1 MKKRHMLNLQQKLI
15 KISKKLPKLIK
26 KHYSD
31 EVDYDFVKI
40 DDIYEIIN
48 PAFAKYHICIQEM
61 EEKDSKT
68 EFKDGRWI
76 YTSELYFC
84 LVNADQPAERE
95 PVHIHLI
102 GDHEDSPAKAQGAA
116 WTYGLKHFLLY
127 KFQIKQVSEDPDM
140 KGKPAGGALKQAEI
154 PNQTGTGR
162 TASGRRKDTDPKK
175 APSDVVG
182 KSPLYGRLAEDA
194 GERKNNAGDRTRN
207 GDSSAKQMISAAPD
221 PAEIFGKMSGD
232 ATERGDKNSGTEQ
245 ELAVYP
251 ASDGKEVAHHPNG
264 DGESGGAKET
274 APYTSSGKG
283 RVIPMPGA
291 EKVVKGSFRSTDE
304 TSCPERTVP
313 DEPSGSSV
321 NPKKDE
327 TPVAQSE
334 PQEAGSDPER
344 VADLQEQKA
353 EESDLREREEL
364 SAEKKTGEPAEAV
377 SGEKKDASSGG
388 DGTVTVN
395 EEPTD
400 PDDRKGK
407 EPIKEDGEIAEPA
420 KDKEDDRREE
430 QDAPDS
436 DKVHDKER
444 RKRKKG
450 RHHKAGG
457 GEDTAQMS
465 LLDFAGSFRA
475 DEESTGSVLT
485 ESEAGEEKEVNAE
498 RSAPES
504 VESRSHEPEKRIDG
518 LKEAEEPEVPGDDR
532 KDEAEADV
540 PAEEENADTSGTGGS
555 SKDENGF
562 AEAEEVPF
570 DEADEEDFFKAL
582 EEEIRDEEETPL
594 TLEEALQT
602 ICPYALFAGKTFE
615 EMLKSDAGRKQL
627 SWFATEYMGSDFRV
641 CDAAKMVLENLEQ
654 KAA

>member
-140 KGKPAGGALKQAEI
+140 KGKPAGGASKQAEI

-175 APSDVVG
+175 TPSDVVG
-182 KSPLYGRLAEDA
+182 KSPLYGRLAEDT
-194 GERKNNAGDRTRN
+194 GERKNNGRRRNRNEDSGD
-207 GDSSAKQMISAAPD
+207 KKMISADPD
-221 PAEIFGKMSGD
+221 PAEIFGRTLRDG
-232 ATERGDKNSGTEQ
+232 TECDDKNSGTEQ
-245 ELAVYP
+245 KVAEYP
-251 ASDGKEVAHHPNG
+251 ASDGKEMEHHPNG
-264 DGESGGAKET
+264 NGESGGDKET
-274 APYTSSGKG
+274 APHTSSGKG

-291 EKVVKGSFRSTDE
+291 EKVVQGSFRSTDE
-304 TSCPERTVP
+304 TFRPERKVP

-327 TPVAQSE
+327 TAEAQNE

-344 VADLQEQKA
+344 VADLPEQKA

-388 DGTVTVN
+388 DGTVSVN
-395 EEPTD
+395 EDPKE

-407 EPIKEDGEIAEPA
+407 EPIKEDGEIAKPA

-430 QDAPDS
+430 QDALDS

-444 RKRKKG
+444 RKRKKER
-450 RHHKAGG
+450 RHKEGG
-457 GEDTAQMS
+457 GEDTSQMS

-485 ESEAGEEKEVNAE
+485 ESEAGEEKEANAE
-498 RSAPES
+498 GSAPES
-504 VESRSHEPEKRIDG
+504 VESRGHEPENRIDG
-518 LKEAEEPEVPGDDR
+518 LKEAEEPKIPGDDP
-532 KDEAEADV
+532 KDEADV
-540 PAEEENADTSGTGGS
+540 SAEEENADTSGTGGS

-615 EMLKSDAGRKQL
+615 EMLESDAGRKQL

-641 CDAAKMVLENLEQ
+641 RDAAKMVLENLEQ

>member
-140 KGKPAGGALKQAEI
+140 KGKPAGGASKQAEI

-194 GERKNNAGDRTRN
+194 GERKNNAGDRTGN

-221 PAEIFGKMSGD
+221 PAEIFGKTSGD

-245 ELAVYP
+245 ELAEYP
-251 ASDGKEVAHHPNG
+251 ASDGKKVAHHPNG
-264 DGESGGAKET
+264 DGESEGAKET

-291 EKVVKGSFRSTDE
+291 EKVVQGSFRSTDE
-304 TSCPERTVP
+304 TSCPERKIP

-327 TPVAQSE
+327 TPVAQNE
-334 PQEAGSDPER
+334 PQEAGSVPER
-344 VADLQEQKA
+344 VPDLPEQKA
-353 EESDLREREEL
+353 EESDLREEEL
-364 SAEKKTGEPAEAV
+364 PAEKKAGEQVEAV

-395 EEPTD
+395 EDPTD

-450 RHHKAGG
+450 RHHKEGG
-457 GEDTAQMS
+457 GEDSAQMS

-485 ESEAGEEKEVNAE
+485 ESEAGEEKKANTEG
-498 RSAPES
+498 SAPES
-504 VESRSHEPEKRIDG
+504 VESRSHEPENRIDG
-518 LKEAEEPEVPGDDR
+518 LKEAEKPEVPGDDR

-540 PAEEENADTSGTGGS
+540 PAEEENADTSGTDGS

-615 EMLKSDAGRKQL
+615 EMLKSDSGRKQL

-641 CDAAKMVLENLEQ
+641 RDAAKMVLENLEQ

>member
-1 MKKRHMLNLQQKLI
+1 MTVSLRCGCAFFLGKLVII
-15 KISKKLPKLIK
+15 KCCLLLPE
-26 KHYSD
+26 S
-31 EVDYDFVKI
+31 V
-40 DDIYEIIN
+40 
-48 PAFAKYHICIQEM
+48 ARQ
-61 EEKDSKT
+61 
-68 EFKDGRWI
+68 
-76 YTSELYFC
+76 
-84 LVNADQPAERE
+84 
-95 PVHIHLI
+95 
-102 GDHEDSPAKAQGAA
+102 
-116 WTYGLKHFLLY
+116 
-127 KFQIKQVSEDPDM
+127 
-140 KGKPAGGALKQAEI
+140 
-154 PNQTGTGR
+154 
-162 TASGRRKDTDPKK
+162 
-175 APSDVVG
+175 
-182 KSPLYGRLAEDA
+182 
-194 GERKNNAGDRTRN
+194 
-207 GDSSAKQMISAAPD
+207 
-221 PAEIFGKMSGD
+221 SGD

-245 ELAVYP
+245 ELAEYP

-264 DGESGGAKET
+264 DGESGGDKET

-291 EKVVKGSFRSTDE
+291 EKVVQSSFRSTDE
-304 TSCPERTVP
+304 TSCPERKVP

-327 TPVAQSE
+327 TPAAQNE
-334 PQEAGSDPER
+334 PQEAGSVPER
-344 VADLQEQKA
+344 VPDLPEQKA
-353 EESDLREREEL
+353 EESDLREEEL
-364 SAEKKTGEPAEAV
+364 PAEKKAGEQVEAV

-395 EEPTD
+395 EEQKE

-450 RHHKAGG
+450 RHHKEGG

-485 ESEAGEEKEVNAE
+485 ESEAGEEKEANAE

-504 VESRSHEPEKRIDG
+504 VESRGNEPENRIDV
-518 LKEAEEPEVPGDDR
+518 LKGAEEPEVSGDDR
-532 KDEAEADV
+532 KEEADV
-540 PAEEENADTSGTGGS
+540 SAEEENADTSGTGGS

-641 CDAAKMVLENLEQ
+641 RDAAKMVLENLEQ

>member
-140 KGKPAGGALKQAEI
+140 KGKPAGGASKQAEI
-154 PNQTGTGR
+154 PNQPGTGR

-194 GERKNNAGDRTRN
+194 GKRKNSAGDRTGN
-207 GDSSAKQMISAAPD
+207 GDSSAKQVISAAPD
-221 PAEIFGKMSGD
+221 PAEIFGKTSGD

-245 ELAVYP
+245 ELAEYP

-264 DGESGGAKET
+264 DGESGGDKET

-291 EKVVKGSFRSTDE
+291 EKVVQDSFRSTDE
-304 TSCPERTVP
+304 TSCPERKVP

-327 TPVAQSE
+327 TPVAQNE
-334 PQEAGSDPER
+334 PQEAGSVPER
-344 VADLQEQKA
+344 VPDLPEQKA
-353 EESDLREREEL
+353 EESDLREEEL
-364 SAEKKTGEPAEAV
+364 PAEKKAGEQVEAV

-395 EEPTD
+395 EEQKE

-450 RHHKAGG
+450 RHHKEGG

-532 KDEAEADV
+532 KDEVEADV
-540 PAEEENADTSGTGGS
+540 PAEEENADTSGTDGS

-641 CDAAKMVLENLEQ
+641 RDAAKMVLENLEQ

>member
-140 KGKPAGGALKQAEI
+140 KGKPAGGASKQAEI

-175 APSDVVG
+175 TPSDVVG
-182 KSPLYGRLAEDA
+182 KSPLYGRLAEDT
-194 GERKNNAGDRTRN
+194 GERKNNGGDRNRN
-207 GDSSAKQMISAAPD
+207 GDSGAKKMISAAPD
-221 PAEIFGKMSGD
+221 PAEIFGRTSGD
-232 ATERGDKNSGTEQ
+232 ATECGDKNSGTEQ
-245 ELAVYP
+245 KVAEYP
-251 ASDGKEVAHHPNG
+251 ASDGKEMEHHPNG
-264 DGESGGAKET
+264 NGESGGDKET
-274 APYTSSGKG
+274 APHTSSGKG

-291 EKVVKGSFRSTDE
+291 EKVVQGSFRSTDE
-304 TSCPERTVP
+304 TFRPERKVP

-327 TPVAQSE
+327 TAEAQNE

-344 VADLQEQKA
+344 VADLPEQKA

-388 DGTVTVN
+388 DGTVSVN
-395 EEPTD
+395 EDPKE

-407 EPIKEDGEIAEPA
+407 EPIKEDGEIAKPA

-430 QDAPDS
+430 QDALDS

-444 RKRKKG
+444 RKREKER
-450 RHHKAGG
+450 RHKEGG
-457 GEDTAQMS
+457 GEDTCQMS

-485 ESEAGEEKEVNAE
+485 ESEAGEEKEANAE
-498 RSAPES
+498 GSAPES
-504 VESRSHEPEKRIDG
+504 VESRGHEPENRIDG
-518 LKEAEEPEVPGDDR
+518 LKEAEEPKIPGDDP
-532 KDEAEADV
+532 KDEADV
-540 PAEEENADTSGTGGS
+540 SAEEENADTSGTGGS

-615 EMLKSDAGRKQL
+615 EMLESDAGRKQL

-641 CDAAKMVLENLEQ
+641 RDAAKMVLENLEQ

>member
-140 KGKPAGGALKQAEI
+140 KGKPAGGASKQAEI
-154 PNQTGTGR
+154 PNQPGTGR

-194 GERKNNAGDRTRN
+194 GKRKNSAGDRTGN

-221 PAEIFGKMSGD
+221 PAEIFEKTSGD
-232 ATERGDKNSGTEQ
+232 ATECGDKKAGAEQ
-245 ELAVYP
+245 KTAEYP
-251 ASDGKEVAHHPNG
+251 DSDRKEVAHHPNG

-291 EKVVKGSFRSTDE
+291 EKVVQGSFRSTDE
-304 TSCPERTVP
+304 TSRQERKVP

-327 TPVAQSE
+327 TPVAQNE

-344 VADLQEQKA
+344 VHDLPEQKA
-353 EESDLREREEL
+353 EESALREEEL
-364 SAEKKTGEPAEAV
+364 PAEKKAGEQVEAV

-395 EEPTD
+395 EDPKE

-450 RHHKAGG
+450 RHHKEGG

-518 LKEAEEPEVPGDDR
+518 LKEAEKPEVPGDDR
-532 KDEAEADV
+532 KNEADV

-615 EMLKSDAGRKQL
+615 EMLESDAGRKQL

-641 CDAAKMVLENLEQ
+641 RDAAKMVLENLEQ

>member
-140 KGKPAGGALKQAEI
+140 KGKPAGGASKQAEI

-194 GERKNNAGDRTRN
+194 GERKNNAGDWTGN
-207 GDSSAKQMISAAPD
+207 GDSSAEQMISVAPD
-221 PAEIFGKMSGD
+221 PAEIFGKTLGD
-232 ATERGDKNSGTEQ
+232 ATERGDKKAGAEQ
-245 ELAVYP
+245 KTAEYP
-251 ASDGKEVAHHPNG
+251 DSDRKEVAHYPNG
-264 DGESGGAKET
+264 DGESGGGKET
-274 APYTSSGKG
+274 ALHTSSGKG

-291 EKVVKGSFRSTDE
+291 EKVVQSSFRSTDE
-304 TSCPERTVP
+304 TSRPERTVP

-321 NPKKDE
+321 NLKKDE

-334 PQEAGSDPER
+334 PQEAGSDPGR
-344 VADLQEQKA
+344 VPHLLEKKA
-353 EESDLREREEL
+353 EESIPREEEL
-364 SAEKKTGEPAEAV
+364 PAEKKAGEPAEAV
-377 SGEKKDASSGG
+377 SGEKRDASSGK
-388 DGTVTVN
+388 DGTVSVN
-395 EEPTD
+395 EEQKE

-450 RHHKAGG
+450 RHHKEGG

-485 ESEAGEEKEVNAE
+485 ESEAGEEKKVNAE
-498 RSAPES
+498 RSAHES
-504 VESRSHEPEKRIDG
+504 VESRSHEPENRIDG
-518 LKEAEEPEVPGDDR
+518 LKEAEKPEVPGDDR

-540 PAEEENADTSGTGGS
+540 PAEEENTDTSGTDGS

-582 EEEIRDEEETPL
+582 EEEIRDEEEKPL
-594 TLEEALQT
+594 TMEEALQT
-602 ICPYALFAGKTFE
+602 ICPYALFEGKTFA
-615 EMLKSDAGRKQL
+615 EMLEMEAGRKQL
-627 SWFATEYMGSDFRV
+627 AWFATEYMGSDFRV
-641 CDAAKMVLENLEQ
+641 RDAAKLIMKNLGQ

>member
-140 KGKPAGGALKQAEI
+140 KGKPAGGASKQAEI

-194 GERKNNAGDRTRN
+194 GERKNNVGDRTRN

-221 PAEIFGKMSGD
+221 PAEIFGKTSGD

-245 ELAVYP
+245 ELAEYP

-274 APYTSSGKG
+274 ALHTSSGKG

-291 EKVVKGSFRSTDE
+291 EKVIQGSFRSTDE
-304 TSCPERTVP
+304 TSRQERKVP

-327 TPVAQSE
+327 TPVAQNE
-334 PQEAGSDPER
+334 PREAGSDPER
-344 VADLQEQKA
+344 VADLSEQKA

-377 SGEKKDASSGG
+377 SDEKKDASSGR
-388 DGTVTVN
+388 DGTVSVN
-395 EEPTD
+395 EDPKE
-400 PDDRKGK
+400 PDDRKG
-407 EPIKEDGEIAEPA
+407 KEDGEIAEPA
-420 KDKEDDRREE
+420 KDKEDDRSEE

-450 RHHKAGG
+450 RHHKEGG

-465 LLDFAGSFRA
+465 LLNFAGSFRA

-485 ESEAGEEKEVNAE
+485 ESEAGEEKKANTEG
-498 RSAPES
+498 SAPES
-504 VESRSHEPEKRIDG
+504 VESRSHEPENRIDG
-518 LKEAEEPEVPGDDR
+518 LKEAEKPEVPGDDR

-540 PAEEENADTSGTGGS
+540 PAEEENADSSGTDGS

-582 EEEIRDEEETPL
+582 EEEIRDEEEKPL

-615 EMLKSDAGRKQL
+615 EMLESDAGRKQL

-641 CDAAKMVLENLEQ
+641 RDAAKMVLENLEQ

>member
-1 MKKRHMLNLQQKLI
+1 M
-15 KISKKLPKLIK
+15 
-26 KHYSD
+26 
-31 EVDYDFVKI
+31 
-40 DDIYEIIN
+40 
-48 PAFAKYHICIQEM
+48 
-61 EEKDSKT
+61 
-68 EFKDGRWI
+68 
-76 YTSELYFC
+76 
-84 LVNADQPAERE
+84 
-95 PVHIHLI
+95 
-102 GDHEDSPAKAQGAA
+102 
-116 WTYGLKHFLLY
+116 
-127 KFQIKQVSEDPDM
+127 
-140 KGKPAGGALKQAEI
+140 
-154 PNQTGTGR
+154 
-162 TASGRRKDTDPKK
+162 
-175 APSDVVG
+175 
-182 KSPLYGRLAEDA
+182 
-194 GERKNNAGDRTRN
+194 
-207 GDSSAKQMISAAPD
+207 
-221 PAEIFGKMSGD
+221 
-232 ATERGDKNSGTEQ
+232 
-245 ELAVYP
+245 
-251 ASDGKEVAHHPNG
+251 
-264 DGESGGAKET
+264 
-274 APYTSSGKG
+274 
-283 RVIPMPGA
+283 
-291 EKVVKGSFRSTDE
+291 
-304 TSCPERTVP
+304 
-313 DEPSGSSV
+313 

-327 TPVAQSE
+327 TPVAQNE
-334 PQEAGSDPER
+334 PQEAGSVPER
-344 VADLQEQKA
+344 VPDLPEQKA
-353 EESDLREREEL
+353 EESDLREEEL
-364 SAEKKTGEPAEAV
+364 PAEKKAGEQAEAV

-395 EEPTD
+395 EDPKE

-420 KDKEDDRREE
+420 KDKEDDRSEE

-450 RHHKAGG
+450 RHHKEGG

-485 ESEAGEEKEVNAE
+485 ESEAGEEKKANTEG
-498 RSAPES
+498 SAPES

-532 KDEAEADV
+532 KNEADV

-615 EMLKSDAGRKQL
+615 EMLESDAGRKQL

-641 CDAAKMVLENLEQ
+641 RDAAKMVLENLEQ

>member
-95 PVHIHLI
+95 QVHIHLI

-140 KGKPAGGALKQAEI
+140 KGKPAGGASRQAEI
-154 PNQTGTGR
+154 TNQTGTGR

-194 GERKNNAGDRTRN
+194 GERKNNAGDRTGN

-221 PAEIFGKMSGD
+221 PAEIFGKTSGD
-232 ATERGDKNSGTEQ
+232 TTECGDKKSGTEQ
-245 ELAVYP
+245 ELAEYP

-291 EKVVKGSFRSTDE
+291 EKVVQGSFRSTDE
-304 TSCPERTVP
+304 TSRQERKVP

-327 TPVAQSE
+327 TPVAQNE

-344 VADLQEQKA
+344 VPDLPEQKA
-353 EESDLREREEL
+353 EESDLREEEL
-364 SAEKKTGEPAEAV
+364 PAEKKAGEQVEAV

-395 EEPTD
+395 EDPTD

-450 RHHKAGG
+450 RHHKEGG
-457 GEDTAQMS
+457 GEDSAQMS

-485 ESEAGEEKEVNAE
+485 ESEAGEEKKANTEG
-498 RSAPES
+498 SAPES
-504 VESRSHEPEKRIDG
+504 VESRSHEPENRIDG
-518 LKEAEEPEVPGDDR
+518 LKEAEKPEVPGDDR

-540 PAEEENADTSGTGGS
+540 PAEEENADTSGTDGS

-615 EMLKSDAGRKQL
+615 EMLKSDSGRKQL

-641 CDAAKMVLENLEQ
+641 RDAAKMVLENLEQ

>member
-26 KHYSD
+26 KHYSY

-140 KGKPAGGALKQAEI
+140 KGKPAGGASKQAEI
-154 PNQTGTGR
+154 PNQPGTGR

-194 GERKNNAGDRTRN
+194 GKRKNNVGDRTGN

-221 PAEIFGKMSGD
+221 PAEIFGKTSGD

-245 ELAVYP
+245 ELAEYP

-291 EKVVKGSFRSTDE
+291 EKVVQGSFRSTDE
-304 TSCPERTVP
+304 TSCPERKIP

-327 TPVAQSE
+327 TPVAQNE
-334 PQEAGSDPER
+334 PQEAGSVPER
-344 VADLQEQKA
+344 VPDLPEQKA
-353 EESDLREREEL
+353 EESDLREEEL
-364 SAEKKTGEPAEAV
+364 PAEKKAGEQVEAV

-395 EEPTD
+395 ENPTD

-450 RHHKAGG
+450 RHHKEGG

-485 ESEAGEEKEVNAE
+485 ESGAGEEKKANAE
-498 RSAPES
+498 GSAPES
-504 VESRSHEPEKRIDG
+504 VESRGNEPENRIDV
-518 LKEAEEPEVPGDDR
+518 LKEAEEPEVSGDDR
-532 KDEAEADV
+532 KDEADV
-540 PAEEENADTSGTGGS
+540 PAEEENADTSGTDGS

-615 EMLKSDAGRKQL
+615 EMLESDAGRKQL

-641 CDAAKMVLENLEQ
+641 RDAAKMVLENLEQ

>member
-26 KHYSD
+26 KHYSY

-140 KGKPAGGALKQAEI
+140 KGKPAGGASKQAEI
-154 PNQTGTGR
+154 PNQPGTGR

-194 GERKNNAGDRTRN
+194 GKRKNNVGDRTGN

-221 PAEIFGKMSGD
+221 PAEIFGKTSGD
-232 ATERGDKNSGTEQ
+232 ATERGDKKAGAEQ
-245 ELAVYP
+245 KTAEYP
-251 ASDGKEVAHHPNG
+251 DGDRKEVAHHPNG

-291 EKVVKGSFRSTDE
+291 EKVVQGSFRSTDE
-304 TSCPERTVP
+304 TSCPERKVP
-313 DEPSGSSV
+313 DEPSGNSV

-327 TPVAQSE
+327 TPVAQNE
-334 PQEAGSDPER
+334 PQEAGSDSER
-344 VADLQEQKA
+344 VPDLPEQKA
-353 EESDLREREEL
+353 EESDLREEEL
-364 SAEKKTGEPAEAV
+364 PAEKKAGEQVEAV

-395 EEPTD
+395 EDPKE

-420 KDKEDDRREE
+420 KDKEDDRSEE

-450 RHHKAGG
+450 RHHKEGG

-485 ESEAGEEKEVNAE
+485 ESEAGEEKKANAE
-498 RSAPES
+498 GSAPES
-504 VESRSHEPEKRIDG
+504 VESRGNEPENRIDV
-518 LKEAEEPEVPGDDR
+518 LKEAEEPEVSGDDR
-532 KDEAEADV
+532 KDEADV
-540 PAEEENADTSGTGGS
+540 PAEEENADTSGTDGS

-562 AEAEEVPF
+562 AEAEEVRF

-615 EMLKSDAGRKQL
+615 EMLESDAGRKQL

-641 CDAAKMVLENLEQ
+641 RDAAKMVLENLEQ

>member
-140 KGKPAGGALKQAEI
+140 KGKPAGGASKQAEI

-175 APSDVVG
+175 TPSDVVG
-182 KSPLYGRLAEDA
+182 KSPLYGRLAEDT
-194 GERKNNAGDRTRN
+194 GERKNNGGDRNRN
-207 GDSSAKQMISAAPD
+207 GDSGAKKMISAAPD
-221 PAEIFGKMSGD
+221 PAEIFGRTSGD
-232 ATERGDKNSGTEQ
+232 ATECGDKNSGTEQ
-245 ELAVYP
+245 KVAEYP
-251 ASDGKEVAHHPNG
+251 ASDGKEMEHHPNG
-264 DGESGGAKET
+264 NGESGGDKET
-274 APYTSSGKG
+274 APHTSSGKG

-291 EKVVKGSFRSTDE
+291 EKVVQGSFRSTDE
-304 TSCPERTVP
+304 TSCPERKVP

-327 TPVAQSE
+327 TPAAQNE

-344 VADLQEQKA
+344 VADLPEQKA

-388 DGTVTVN
+388 DGTVSVN
-395 EEPTD
+395 EDPKE

-450 RHHKAGG
+450 RHHKEGG

-485 ESEAGEEKEVNAE
+485 ESEAGEEKEANAE
-498 RSAPES
+498 GSAPES
-504 VESRSHEPEKRIDG
+504 VESRGHEPENRIDG
-518 LKEAEEPEVPGDDR
+518 LKEAEEPKIPGDDP
-532 KDEAEADV
+532 KDEADV
-540 PAEEENADTSGTGGS
+540 SAEEENADTSGTGGS

-615 EMLKSDAGRKQL
+615 EMLESDAGRKQL

-641 CDAAKMVLENLEQ
+641 RDAAKMVLENLEQ

>member
-140 KGKPAGGALKQAEI
+140 KGKPAGGASKQAEI
-154 PNQTGTGR
+154 PNQPGTGR

-194 GERKNNAGDRTRN
+194 GKRKNSAGDRTGN

-221 PAEIFGKMSGD
+221 PAEIFEKTSGD
-232 ATERGDKNSGTEQ
+232 ATERGDKKAGAEQ
-245 ELAVYP
+245 KTAEYP
-251 ASDGKEVAHHPNG
+251 DSDRKEVAHHPNG

-274 APYTSSGKG
+274 APHTSSGKG

-291 EKVVKGSFRSTDE
+291 EKVVQGSFRSTDE
-304 TSCPERTVP
+304 TSCPERKVP
-313 DEPSGSSV
+313 DEPSGNSV

-327 TPVAQSE
+327 TPVAQNE
-334 PQEAGSDPER
+334 PQEAGSDSER
-344 VADLQEQKA
+344 VPDLPEQKA
-353 EESDLREREEL
+353 EESDLREEEL
-364 SAEKKTGEPAEAV
+364 PAEKKAGEQVEAV

-395 EEPTD
+395 ENPTD

-420 KDKEDDRREE
+420 KDKEDDRSEE

-450 RHHKAGG
+450 RHHKEGG

-485 ESEAGEEKEVNAE
+485 ESEAGEEKNANAE
-498 RSAPES
+498 GSAPES
-504 VESRSHEPEKRIDG
+504 VESRGNEPENRIDV
-518 LKEAEEPEVPGDDR
+518 LKEAEKPEVSGDDR
-532 KDEAEADV
+532 KDEADV
-540 PAEEENADTSGTGGS
+540 PAEEENADTSGTDES

-615 EMLKSDAGRKQL
+615 EMLESDAGRKQL

-641 CDAAKMVLENLEQ
+641 RDAAKMVLENLEQ

>member
-40 DDIYEIIN
+40 DDIYEILN

-194 GERKNNAGDRTRN
+194 GKRKNNAGDRTGN
-207 GDSSAKQMISAAPD
+207 GVSSAKQMISAAPD
-221 PAEIFGKMSGD
+221 PAEIFGKTSGD
-232 ATERGDKNSGTEQ
+232 STECGDKNSGTEQ
-245 ELAVYP
+245 ELAEYP

-264 DGESGGAKET
+264 DGESGGDKET

-291 EKVVKGSFRSTDE
+291 EKVVQGSFRSTDE
-304 TSCPERTVP
+304 TSCPERKIP

-327 TPVAQSE
+327 TPVAQNE
-334 PQEAGSDPER
+334 PQEAGSVPER
-344 VADLQEQKA
+344 VPDLPEQKA
-353 EESDLREREEL
+353 EESDLREEEL
-364 SAEKKTGEPAEAV
+364 PAEKKAGDQVEAV

-388 DGTVTVN
+388 DGTITVN
-395 EEPTD
+395 EDPTD

-420 KDKEDDRREE
+420 KDKEDDRSEE

-450 RHHKAGG
+450 RHHKADG

-641 CDAAKMVLENLEQ
+641 RDAAKMVLENLEQ

>member
-140 KGKPAGGALKQAEI
+140 KGKPAGGASKQAEI
-154 PNQTGTGR
+154 PNQPGTGR

-194 GERKNNAGDRTRN
+194 GKRKNSAGDRTGN

-221 PAEIFGKMSGD
+221 PAEIFGKTSGD

-245 ELAVYP
+245 ELAEYP
-251 ASDGKEVAHHPNG
+251 ASDGKKMAHHPNG

-274 APYTSSGKG
+274 APHTSSGKG

-291 EKVVKGSFRSTDE
+291 EKVVQGSFRSTDE
-304 TSCPERTVP
+304 TSCPERKVP
-313 DEPSGSSV
+313 DEPSGNSV

-327 TPVAQSE
+327 TPVAQNE
-334 PQEAGSDPER
+334 PQEAGSDSER
-344 VADLQEQKA
+344 VPDLPEQKA
-353 EESDLREREEL
+353 EESDLREEEL
-364 SAEKKTGEPAEAV
+364 PAEKKAGEQVEAV

-395 EEPTD
+395 ENPTD

-420 KDKEDDRREE
+420 KDKEDDRSEE

-450 RHHKAGG
+450 RHHKEGG

-485 ESEAGEEKEVNAE
+485 ESEAGEEKKANAE
-498 RSAPES
+498 GSAPES
-504 VESRSHEPEKRIDG
+504 VESRGNEPENRIDV
-518 LKEAEEPEVPGDDR
+518 LKEAEEPEVSGDDR
-532 KDEAEADV
+532 KDEADV
-540 PAEEENADTSGTGGS
+540 PAEEENADTSGTDGS

-562 AEAEEVPF
+562 AEAEEVRF

-615 EMLKSDAGRKQL
+615 EMLESDAGRKQL

-641 CDAAKMVLENLEQ
+641 RDAAKMVLENLEQ

>member
-26 KHYSD
+26 KHYSY

-140 KGKPAGGALKQAEI
+140 KGKPAGGASKQAEI
-154 PNQTGTGR
+154 PNQPGTGR

-194 GERKNNAGDRTRN
+194 GKRKNNAGDRTGN
-207 GDSSAKQMISAAPD
+207 GVSSAKQMISAAPD
-221 PAEIFGKMSGD
+221 PAEIFGKTSGD
-232 ATERGDKNSGTEQ
+232 ATECGDKNSGTEQ
-245 ELAVYP
+245 ELAEYP

-264 DGESGGAKET
+264 DGESGGDKET

-291 EKVVKGSFRSTDE
+291 EKVVQGSFRSTDE
-304 TSCPERTVP
+304 TSCPERKIP

-327 TPVAQSE
+327 TPVAQNE
-334 PQEAGSDPER
+334 PQEAGSDSER
-344 VADLQEQKA
+344 VPDLPEQKA
-353 EESDLREREEL
+353 EESDLREEEL
-364 SAEKKTGEPAEAV
+364 PAEKKAGEQVEAV

-395 EEPTD
+395 ENPTD

-420 KDKEDDRREE
+420 KDKEDDRSEE

-450 RHHKAGG
+450 RHHKEGG

-475 DEESTGSVLT
+475 DEESTGPVLT
-485 ESEAGEEKEVNAE
+485 ESEAGEEKKANTEG
-498 RSAPES
+498 SAPES
-504 VESRSHEPEKRIDG
+504 VESRSHEPENRIDG
-518 LKEAEEPEVPGDDR
+518 LKEAEKPEVPGDDR
-532 KDEAEADV
+532 KDEADV
-540 PAEEENADTSGTGGS
+540 PAEEENADTSGTDGS

-582 EEEIRDEEETPL
+582 EEEIRDEEETTL

-615 EMLKSDAGRKQL
+615 EMLESDAGRKQL

-641 CDAAKMVLENLEQ
+641 RDAAKMVLENLEQ

>member
-140 KGKPAGGALKQAEI
+140 KGKPAGGASKQAEI

-175 APSDVVG
+175 TPSDVVG
-182 KSPLYGRLAEDA
+182 KSPLYGRLAEDT
-194 GERKNNAGDRTRN
+194 GERKNNGGDRNRN
-207 GDSSAKQMISAAPD
+207 GDSGAKKMISAAPD
-221 PAEIFGKMSGD
+221 PAEIFGRTSGD
-232 ATERGDKNSGTEQ
+232 ATECGDKNSGTEQ
-245 ELAVYP
+245 ELAEYP

-264 DGESGGAKET
+264 DGESGGDKET

-291 EKVVKGSFRSTDE
+291 EKVVQGSFRSTDE
-304 TSCPERTVP
+304 TSCPERKVP

-327 TPVAQSE
+327 TPAAQNE
-334 PQEAGSDPER
+334 PQEAGSVPER
-344 VADLQEQKA
+344 VPDLPEQKA
-353 EESDLREREEL
+353 EESDLREEEL
-364 SAEKKTGEPAEAV
+364 PAEKKAGEQVEAV

-395 EEPTD
+395 EEQKE

-450 RHHKAGG
+450 RHHKEGG

-485 ESEAGEEKEVNAE
+485 ESEAGEEKKANAE
-498 RSAPES
+498 GSAPES

-518 LKEAEEPEVPGDDR
+518 LKEAEEPEVSGDDR
-532 KDEAEADV
+532 KGEADV
-540 PAEEENADTSGTGGS
+540 PAEEENADTSGTDGS

-615 EMLKSDAGRKQL
+615 EMLESDAGRKQL

-641 CDAAKMVLENLEQ
+641 RDAAKMVLENLEQ

>member
-1 MKKRHMLNLQQKLI
+1 
-15 KISKKLPKLIK
+15 
-26 KHYSD
+26 
-31 EVDYDFVKI
+31 
-40 DDIYEIIN
+40 
-48 PAFAKYHICIQEM
+48 
-61 EEKDSKT
+61 
-68 EFKDGRWI
+68 
-76 YTSELYFC
+76 
-84 LVNADQPAERE
+84 
-95 PVHIHLI
+95 
-102 GDHEDSPAKAQGAA
+102 
-116 WTYGLKHFLLY
+116 
-127 KFQIKQVSEDPDM
+127 
-140 KGKPAGGALKQAEI
+140 
-154 PNQTGTGR
+154 
-162 TASGRRKDTDPKK
+162 
-175 APSDVVG
+175 
-182 KSPLYGRLAEDA
+182 
-194 GERKNNAGDRTRN
+194 
-207 GDSSAKQMISAAPD
+207 
-221 PAEIFGKMSGD
+221 
-232 ATERGDKNSGTEQ
+232 
-245 ELAVYP
+245 
-251 ASDGKEVAHHPNG
+251 
-264 DGESGGAKET
+264 
-274 APYTSSGKG
+274 
-283 RVIPMPGA
+283 MPGA
-291 EKVVKGSFRSTDE
+291 EKVVQGSFRSTDE
-304 TSCPERTVP
+304 TSCPERKIP

-327 TPVAQSE
+327 TPVAQNE
-334 PQEAGSDPER
+334 LQEAGSDPER
-344 VADLQEQKA
+344 VHDLPEQKA
-353 EESDLREREEL
+353 EESALREEEL
-364 SAEKKTGEPAEAV
+364 PAEKKAGEQVEAV

-388 DGTVTVN
+388 DGTVSVN
-395 EEPTD
+395 EEQKE
-400 PDDRKGK
+400 PDDGKGK

-485 ESEAGEEKEVNAE
+485 ESEAGEEKNANAE
-498 RSAPES
+498 GSAPES
-504 VESRSHEPEKRIDG
+504 VESRGNEPENRIDV
-518 LKEAEEPEVPGDDR
+518 LKEAEKPEVSGDDR
-532 KDEAEADV
+532 KDEADV

-641 CDAAKMVLENLEQ
+641 RDAAKMVLENLEQ